1 MAGEKGLADLIQAMT
16 MLLEQG
22 ADVRLV
28 LIGDG
33 PERPIVKRLLRRLPA
48 KRVEDFGYVGDRQ
61 SYMDLLRGGHVF
73 VHPSRAEGVPK
84 VLVEAMAAGLPIVAS
99 AAGAVREVL
108 GDGQRGRL
116 VPAGDTVALAAAIG
130 DLLSDEW
137 QRGFLRERGLDW
149 AARHTAEAQA
159 DRLINWMR
167 GQFPLLPWPP

>member
-1 MAGEKGLADLIQAMT
+1 
-16 MLLEQG
+16 
-22 ADVRLV
+22 
-28 LIGDG
+28 
-33 PERPIVKRLLRRLPA
+33 
-48 KRVEDFGYVGDRQ
+48 
-61 SYMDLLRGGHVF
+61 
-73 VHPSRAEGVPK
+73 
-84 VLVEAMAAGLPIVAS
+84 MAAGLPIVAS

-116 VPAGDTVALAAAIG
+116 VPAGDAVALAAAIG